1 MEDRALSAVSGI
13 STRSWVRLAR
23 WTVFG
28 TLGCIVISVGF
39 NYIFFRNELPDVF
52 IKAIISASIIPVI
65 LAGPLF
71 FYLTLKLRELA
82 IANHRLSDLA
92 STDSLTG
99 CLNRGA
105 FTRSIDNFLEIS
117 SGGGPPAGAL
127 LVIDADHF
135 KSINDRFG
143 HHFGDEALQLMADAI
158 RGLLRKDDWLG
169 RLGGEEFGVF
179 LHGADL
185 AEASLVAE
193 RIRSMIN
200 TLDFTVNGECR
211 ELSVSIGG
219 AAFVGRMTFSD
230 LFRIADE
237 RLYAAKNTGRDRV
250 EMTWVPEHQ
259 FAATFPS
266 KMH

>member
-1 MEDRALSAVSGI
+1 MNGLSGI
-13 STRSWVRLAR
+13 SMHGWMRLGR

-28 TLGCIVISVGF
+28 TLGCIAISVTF
-39 NYIFFRNELPDVF
+39 NYFFFWTEQPDVLK
-52 IKAIISASIIPVI
+52 KALISAAVIPVI

-82 IANHRLSDLA
+82 IANHRLSHLA

-105 FTRSIDNFLEIS
+105 FTRHIDQFFEN
-117 SGGGPPAGAL
+117 GNGARPTGAL

-143 HHFGDEALQLMADAI
+143 HQCGDEALKLMAEVI
-158 RGLLRKDDWLG
+158 RTSIRRTDWLG
-169 RLGGEEFGVF
+169 RIGGEEFGVF
-179 LHGADL
+179 MQGATLH
-185 AEASLVAE
+185 EASRVAE
-193 RIRSMIN
+193 RIRELIN
-200 TLDFTVNGECR
+200 ALQFNVEGEHR

-219 AAFVGRMTFSD
+219 AAFSQILTFTD

-237 RLYAAKNTGRDRV
+237 RLYVAKKTGRDRV
-250 EMTWVPEHQ
+250 EMTWVPKPNLAGARQLDLH
-259 FAATFPS
+259 
-266 KMH
+266 

>member
-1 MEDRALSAVSGI
+1 LGAVNGVSGI
-13 STRSWVRLAR
+13 SMRGWLKLTQ

-28 TLGCIVISVGF
+28 TLGCIVISVTF
-39 NYIFFRNELPDVF
+39 NYLYFLNESPALMTKGLV
-52 IKAIISASIIPVI
+52 SAAIIPVI

-82 IANHRLSDLA
+82 IANHRLRELA

-105 FTRSIDNFLEIS
+105 FTRILDDFLHGRGAAET
-117 SGGGPPAGAL
+117 PTGAL

-143 HHFGDEALQLMADAI
+143 HHSGDEALKVIATAI
-158 RGLLRKDDWLG
+158 RASLRRDDRLG

-179 LHGADL
+179 LPGADL
-185 AEASLVAE
+185 AQASLVAE
-193 RIRSMIN
+193 RIRKMVN
-200 TLDFTVNGECR
+200 AVDFVAAGEPCD
-211 ELSVSIGG
+211 LSVSVGG
-219 AAFVGRMTFSD
+219 AAFARRMSFGE

-237 RLYAAKNTGRDRV
+237 RLYTAKKTGRDRV
-250 EMTWVPEHQ
+250 EMTYVPGTGFVIDAPMTVH
-259 FAATFPS
+259 
-266 KMH
+266 

>member
-1 MEDRALSAVSGI
+1 MSGVSEI
-13 STRSWVRLAR
+13 STRGWLQLAR

-28 TLGCIVISVGF
+28 TLGCIAISIGF
-39 NYIFFRNELPDVF
+39 NYVYFLDESRELLT
-52 IKAIISASIIPVI
+52 KALVSAAIIPVI

-82 IANHRLSDLA
+82 IANHRLRELA

-105 FTRSIDNFLEIS
+105 FTSVIDSFLKLR
-117 SGGGPPAGAL
+117 GVGKPPVGAL

-143 HHFGDEALQLMADAI
+143 HHRGDEALNLIASAI
-158 RGLLRKDDWLG
+158 RASLHKGDWLG

-179 LHGADL
+179 LPGADL
-185 AEASLVAE
+185 AHASLVAE
-193 RIRSMIN
+193 RIRQ
-200 TLDFTVNGECR
+200 TVNTIDFVANGER
-211 ELSVSIGG
+211 RDLSVSVGG
-219 AAFVGRMTFSD
+219 AAFARRMTFSD

-250 EMTWVPEHQ
+250 EMTFIPGSGFVIEAPL
-259 FAATFPS
+259 T
-266 KMH
+266 MH

>member
-1 MEDRALSAVSGI
+1 M
-13 STRSWVRLAR
+13 RSWLRLAQ

-28 TLGCIVISVGF
+28 TLGCIAISVSF
-39 NYIFFRNELPDVF
+39 NTIYFWNERPELF
-52 IKAIISASIIPVI
+52 TKSLISAAIIPVI

-82 IANHRLSDLA
+82 IANHRLRELA
-92 STDSLTG
+92 SKDSLTG

-105 FTRSIDNFLEIS
+105 FTRVIDKFLDIRGIS
-117 SGGGPPAGAL
+117 QPPTGAL

-143 HHFGDEALQLMADAI
+143 HHRGDEALNLMADAI
-158 RGLLRKDDWLG
+158 RASLRKNDWLG

-179 LHGADL
+179 LPGADL
-185 AEASLVAE
+185 AEASHVAE
-193 RIRSMIN
+193 RIRKMIN
-200 TLDFTVNGECR
+200 ALDFTADGERR

-219 AAFVGRMTFSD
+219 AAFAQRMTFAE

-237 RLYAAKNTGRDRV
+237 RLYAAKNTGRDRI
-250 EMTWVPEHQ
+250 EMTWIPAPD
-259 FAATFPS
+259 FPGAAPLTV
-266 KMH
+266 H

>member
-1 MEDRALSAVSGI
+1 MRAVSGI
-13 STRSWVRLAR
+13 SRRSWLKLTR

-28 TLGCIVISVGF
+28 TLGCIAISIAF
-39 NYIFFRNELPDVF
+39 NCVYFWNEPSNVF
-52 IKAIISASIIPVI
+52 AKSLISAAAIPII

-82 IANHRLSDLA
+82 IANHRLTHLA
-92 STDSLTG
+92 SIDSLTG

-105 FTRSIDNFLEIS
+105 FTRLIDGFLEGGS
-117 SGGGPPAGAL
+117 SHLPSGAL

-143 HHFGDEALQLMADAI
+143 HHCGDAVLNLMADAI
-158 RGLLRKDDWLG
+158 RVSLRKGDWLG

-179 LHGADL
+179 LPDTDL
-185 AEASLVAE
+185 AEASRVAE
-193 RIRSMIN
+193 RIRRRIHA
-200 TLDFTVNGECR
+200 LGFTADGVQH

-219 AAFVGRMTFSD
+219 AAFDRQTTFAD

-237 RLYAAKNTGRDRV
+237 RLYVAKKAGRDRI
-250 EMTWVPEHQ
+250 EMTRMSVQ
-259 FAATFPS
+259 SFTAAVARV
-266 KMH
+266 MH

>member
-1 MEDRALSAVSGI
+1 M
-13 STRSWVRLAR
+13 RLAR

-39 NYIFFRNELPDVF
+39 NYIYFWNESPELL
-52 IKAIISASIIPVI
+52 IKALISATIIPVI

-82 IANHRLSDLA
+82 IANHRLNHLA

-105 FTRSIDNFLEIS
+105 FTRSIDSFLEIRS
-117 SGGGPPAGAL
+117 IGGPRAGAL

-143 HHFGDEALQLMADAI
+143 HHCGDEALKLMADAI
-158 RGLLRKDDWLG
+158 RGLMRKNDWLG

-179 LHGADL
+179 LCGADL
-185 AEASLVAE
+185 TEASLVAE
-193 RIRSMIN
+193 RIRKRIN
-200 TLDFTVNGECR
+200 TLDFMVNGECR

-219 AAFVGRMTFSD
+219 AAFAGRMTFSD

-237 RLYAAKNTGRDRV
+237 RLYAAKNTGRDRI
-250 EMTWVPEHQ
+250 EMIWIPEQQ
-259 FAATFPS
+259 FVVASPIG
-266 KMH
+266 MH